1 MYNEK
6 DEIKLFSELNLAMEL
21 DENKNYDLVDCQ
33 LDIEKGLD
41 FCITTTYPDGL
52 PDNLGVMFFSV
63 DPSFRVNVQE
73 TNRCA
78 SVGERMFEIN
88 LKKL

>member
-41 FCITTTYPDGL
+41 FRITTTYPDGL
-52 PDNLGVMFFSV
+52 PDNLGIMFFSV
-63 DPSFRVNVQE
+63 DPSFCVNVQE

-88 LKKL
+88 LKKT